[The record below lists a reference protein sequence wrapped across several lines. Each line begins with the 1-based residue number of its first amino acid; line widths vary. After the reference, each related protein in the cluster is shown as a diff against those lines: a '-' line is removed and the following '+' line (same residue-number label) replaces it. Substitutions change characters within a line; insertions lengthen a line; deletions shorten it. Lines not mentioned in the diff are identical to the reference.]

1 MKAVAVLLLGLVGVV
16 AGGALRNI
24 GDLTGQK
31 EITSVQHGDDE
42 TTICFKEAIAV
53 ENADDKIIM
62 VRTIGAKEVD
72 FDEPSLSNGDKC
84 ASFDAV
90 MPRDGTTDVAYSLFL
105 GSKHGAMYA
114 HATLTGVTEAVTLT
128 CGGVEFERTTDVS
141 DPAACVNDDTAAT
154 SGYCY
159 KKQEC
164 SAKGT
169 NAGNPSEK
177 FSACSEMT
185 KDETIGYVKSLS
197 YDGTIK
203 LAADSGDAVAG
214 VAVVIVVASED
225 TSYVAKY
232 GSDKA
237 ALTGFQREAT
247 GAVYTVCA
255 VNSDSKF
262 AESTIEDVNII
273 GKLDGGY
280 YQFGFKYTNLY
291 GPEYTAKSEGST
303 EVNIDCSHLTA
314 GADTRCYGYLEVV
327 DATKDLELSY
337 PVDVDVSGTPKTRYL
352 SIFASSDRLSVVPA
366 GPE

>member
-1 MKAVAVLLLGLVGVV
+1 VLLLGLVGVV

-84 ASFDAV
+84 ASFDAEF
-90 MPRDGTTDVAYSLFL
+90 PRDGTTDVAYSLFL
-105 GSKHGAMYA
+105 GSKDGAMYA
-114 HATLTGVTEAVTLT
+114 HATLTGVTEAVFLK
-128 CGGVEFERTTDVS
+128 CGGVDFERTTDVS
-141 DPAACVNDDTAAT
+141 DPDACLNDDTAAA

-159 KKQEC
+159 KKQKC
-164 SAKGT
+164 SAEGT
-169 NAGNPSEK
+169 NAGTPGDGHT

-185 KDETIGYVKSLS
+185 EDGTIGYAKSLS

-214 VAVVIVVASED
+214 VTDVIVVASD
-225 TSYVAKY
+225 DMFYVAKY

-237 ALTGFQREAT
+237 DLTAFKREAT

-280 YQFGFKYTNLY
+280 YQFGFKYTDTDRHS
-291 GPEYTAKSEGST
+291 YTAKSDGST
-303 EVNIDCSHLTA
+303 DVTIDCSHLTA
-314 GADTRCYGYLEVV
+314 GAETRCYGYLKAA
-327 DATKDLELSY
+327 DDPKDLELSY
-337 PVDVDVSGTPKTRYL
+337 DVEVSGTRRHL
-352 SIFASSDRLSVVPA
+352 SIFASSDTLSVSA
-366 GPE
+366 GP

>member
-24 GDLTGQK
+24 EDLTGQK
-31 EITSVQHGDDE
+31 KIISVQHGDDA
-42 TTICFKEAIAV
+42 TTICFEDPMTGAEA
-53 ENADDKIIM
+53 ADTIIM

-214 VAVVIVVASED
+214 VTDVIVVASD
-225 TSYVAKY
+225 DKFYVAKY

-237 ALTGFQREAT
+237 DLTGFKREAT

>member
-24 GDLTGQK
+24 EDLTGQK
-31 EITSVQHGDDE
+31 KIISVQHGDDA
-42 TTICFKEAIAV
+42 TTICFEDPMTGAEA
-53 ENADDKIIM
+53 ADTIIM

-90 MPRDGTTDVAYSLFL
+90 MPRDGTTDVAYSVFL
-105 GSKHGAMYA
+105 GSKEGAMYA
-114 HATLTGVTEAVTLT
+114 HATLEGVTEAVTLT
-128 CGGVEFERTTDVS
+128 CGGVEFERTTDV
-141 DPAACVNDDTAAT
+141 PADTSACLNAAAAT

-159 KKQEC
+159 KKQPC
-164 SAKGT
+164 STKIT
-169 NAGNPSEK
+169 NAGNPEK
-177 FSACSEMT
+177 FSACSGMT
-185 KDETIGYVKSLS
+185 KDQTIGYAKSLS

-203 LAADSGDAVAG
+203 LSTDSGDAVAG
-214 VAVVIVVASED
+214 VADVIVVASD
-225 TSYVAKY
+225 DKFYVAKY

-237 ALTGFQREAT
+237 DLTGFKREAT

-280 YQFGFKYTNLY
+280 YQFGFKYTDTDRHS
-291 GPEYTAKSEGST
+291 YTAKSDGST
-303 EVNIDCSHLTA
+303 DVTIDCSHLTA
-314 GADTRCYGYLEVV
+314 GAETRCYGYLKAA
-327 DATKDLELSY
+327 DDPKDLELSY
-337 PVDVDVSGTPKTRYL
+337 DVEVSGTRRHL
-352 SIFASSDRLSVVPA
+352 SIFASSDTLSVSA
-366 GPE
+366 GP